1 MRERKQA
8 LERLLAV
15 KTKMRELEEARLAA
29 IERQKQEAQDERVA
43 MLGFL
48 GDPSA
53 KDALLLKLAC
63 RRVASV
69 ERGAAALEARAVSQ
83 RERVIQRNAQR
94 RALEKLVK
102 EEADRLLREEEKR
115 RLLDLGES
123 VATNLSTIPSTN
135 PPTSLP

>member
-1 MRERKQA
+1 MRERKKA

-29 IERQKQEAQDERVA
+29 IERQKQEAEEERRA

-48 GDPSA
+48 GDAGA

-83 RERVIQRNAQR
+83 REQVFQRNAQR
-94 RALEKLVK
+94 RTLEKLVK
-102 EEADRLLREEEKR
+102 EAADGLEREEEKR

-123 VATNLSTIPSTN
+123 LAGNQRTN
-135 PPTSLP
+135 PATSLP

>member
-15 KTKMRELEEARLAA
+15 KTKMRELEEARLAE
-29 IERQKQEAQDERVA
+29 IERQKAQAQEDRSA

-48 GDPSA
+48 GDSAA

-63 RRVASV
+63 RRVVMA
-69 ERGAAALEARAVSQ
+69 ERGAAALEAQADSQ
-83 RERVIQRNAQR
+83 RRKVVQRNAQR
-94 RALEKLVK
+94 RALEKLLK
-102 EEADRLLREEEKR
+102 EADDVLEREEEKR
-115 RLLDLGES
+115 RLLDLGEGL
-123 VATNLSTIPSTN
+123 AI

>member
-1 MRERKQA
+1 MKERV

-15 KTKMRELEEARLAA
+15 KSQMRELEEARLAA

-48 GDPSA
+48 GDPCA

-63 RRVASV
+63 RRVVSV

-123 VATNLSTIPSTN
+123 LARHPATN

>member
-1 MRERKQA
+1 MHERKKA

-29 IERQKQEAQDERVA
+29 IERQKHEAAKERRA
-43 MLGFL
+43 LLGFL
-48 GDPSA
+48 GGAAEKDP
-53 KDALLLKLAC
+53 LLLKLAC

-83 RERVIQRNAQR
+83 RERVVQRNAQR
-94 RALEKLVK
+94 RALEKLVR
-102 EEADRLLREEEKR
+102 EEADKVERDEEKR

-123 VATNLSTIPSTN
+123 LAAIQQAT

>member
-1 MRERKQA
+1 MRERKKS

-29 IERQKQEAQDERVA
+29 IERQKHEAREEQRA

-48 GDPSA
+48 GDPA
-53 KDALLLKLAC
+53 EKDVLLLKLAC
-63 RRVASV
+63 RRVASM

-83 RERVIQRNAQR
+83 REKVIQRNAQR

-102 EEADRLLREEEKR
+102 DAAQKMDREEEKR
-115 RLLDLGES
+115 RLFDIGES
-123 VATNLSTIPSTN
+123 LATS